1 MHFESTPVDNLPSC
15 WLKLGFVDFSSLV
28 WGLSTFCCS
37 RSFWVS
43 VGRFFKR
50 SELEW
55 KTFFSRKQFTNFL
68 PFTRIIFLQKTPIV
82 WINCSYIFLRTN
94 SKSVIT
100 IFLQTPKGNISPL
113 QYDHWEK
120 ICRRQSRAKEQM
132 SLILSAH
139 SLFCKLSPFLSVTT
153 IELKIRRNW
162 TFELYLCWPSM
173 IQTLVNRNN
182 LNPSHLANFKLGQT
196 GFNS

>member
-1 MHFESTPVDNLPSC
+1 MHFESTFVDNLPRW

-28 WGLSTFCCS
+28 RGLSTFSCCW
-37 RSFWVS
+37 SFWAS
-43 VGRFFKR
+43 VGRFLGR

-55 KTFFSRKQFTNFL
+55 EASFLKKHFTYFL
-68 PFTRIIFLQKTPIV
+68 PFIRIIFLQKAPIV
-82 WINCSYIFLRTN
+82 WIDCSYIFLSTN
-94 SKSVIT
+94 KAVVT
-100 IFLQTPKGNISPL
+100 IFLLTPQGNISPL

-139 SLFCKLSPFLSVTT
+139 SQLCKLSPFVSVTT